1 MAGPP
6 TGVSSSNMKL
16 YELETVPLID
26 QMVTGMVRYIELYYL
41 IKITKFRLKRTFF
54 LIKFHILS
62 GGWFRS
68 DYRRPMVIS

>member
-6 TGVSSSNMKL
+6 TGVSSSNKKL
-16 YELETVPLID
+16 YELETVSLLD

-41 IKITKFRLKRTFF
+41 IKTTKLRPRRTFF
-54 LIKFHILS
+54 LTEFHILS

-68 DYRRPMVIS
+68 DYRRRMLIS

>member
-1 MAGPP
+1 MVGPP
-6 TGVSSSNMKL
+6 TGLSSSNMKL

-54 LIKFHILS
+54 PHKISHLE
-62 GGWFRS
+62 WW
-68 DYRRPMVIS
+68 MVSF